1 MPVKITMEI
10 KYVVTV
16 NFSLPDLTVVDRL
29 WLELGR
35 IVIDAGAYSRDWDF
49 ITGGDREHGPF
60 IRFEAKTGRIPV
72 AKQWEREVP
81 LAILRHGGRIL

>member
-1 MPVKITMEI
+1 MGVIISMEI

-16 NFSLPDLTVVDRL
+16 NFSLPDLTVVDQLR
-29 WLELGR
+29 LELGH

-49 ITGGDREHGPF
+49 IAGGDKDHGPF

-72 AKQWEREVP
+72 AKQWERDIP